1 MTRLEPGSAEEVGMS
16 AERLGWARA
25 MMQRHVESGCT
36 PATAAVVA
44 RRGKIVL
51 AESFGMQRPEGA
63 PLDLDHIWAIASAG
77 KPLTAAVL
85 LSLVEEGRVGITD
98 PVVDYVPELADAG
111 TGGGNEEVLIHHL
124 LTHTSGWESAQRT
137 HRLEAL
143 AMSGELPPSPEGRD
157 FLSHMFMHLALDP
170 IRVAAPG
177 EQMDYDNSHLTLVSE
192 IIRRVTGGTLDA
204 AMRQRVFDPLGMA
217 RSAVIVDASQ
227 SSHVVRRPNGLPFGP
242 DGLVPFEGDEFESS
256 DSGAAG
262 IHASPVD
269 LAVFGQMILDAGS
282 YDGVRV
288 LAPSTV
294 RSMVT
299 NQIPGTP
306 ALFGDRV
313 LPEASWGYA
322 FTVIHERPF
331 PFFCGGLLPPGSV
344 AHPGAGGI
352 SYWIDFDNEIVGVF
366 FELISEMTE
375 FLEPVSGIGHRFQ
388 DVITGAVVS

>member
-1 MTRLEPGSAEEVGMS
+1 MTRLERGSADDVGMS

-25 MMQRHVESGCT
+25 MMQSHVESGRT
-36 PATAAVVA
+36 PAIAAVVA

-51 AESFGMQRPEGA
+51 AESFGMQRPDGA
-63 PLDLDHIWAIASAG
+63 LLDVDHMWAIASAG

-98 PVVDYVPELADAG
+98 PVVDYIPELADAG
-111 TGGGNEEVLIHHL
+111 TGGGNDEVLIHHL
-124 LTHTSGWESAQRT
+124 LTHTAGWESAQRT
-137 HRLEAL
+137 HRLEAMV
-143 AMSGELPPSPEGRD
+143 MSGELPPLPDGRD
-157 FLSHMFMHLALDP
+157 FLSHMFMQLALDP

-177 EQMDYDNSHLTLVSE
+177 AQMDYDNSHLTLLSE

-204 AMRQRVFDPLGMA
+204 AMRERVLDPLGMA

-227 SSHVVRRPNGLPFGP
+227 SPHVVRRPAGLPFGP
-242 DGLVPFEGDEFESS
+242 DALVPLEGELFEAS

-262 IHASPVD
+262 VHASPMD
-269 LAVFGQMILDAGS
+269 LAVFGQMILAGGI
-282 YDGVRV
+282 YDGTRV

-306 ALFGDRV
+306 ALFADQA
-313 LPEASWGYA
+313 LLEASWGYG
-322 FTVIHERPF
+322 FTVIQERPF
-331 PFFCGGLLPPGSV
+331 MFFSGGLLPLGSV

-366 FELISEMTE
+366 FELISEMSE
-375 FLEPVSGIGHRFQ
+375 FYEPVSGMGHRFQ